1 MDKVSY
7 KRRSLRSNEAS
18 PTLEWLRMF
27 KHGSMSKSMAH
38 SVIHRVQHEG
48 QEFRVQCVRCDAS
61 HAMHRAMQS
70 QIQVQ
75 PMAAEIISTPSH
87 YSLGASMRNVASSTC
102 PLCVGRRLAFHCC
115 SCLHDAAAVAAAA
128 AADHG

>member
-1 MDKVSY
+1 MAQRHTGFSTRD
-7 KRRSLRSNEAS
+7 RSSACNAS
-18 PTLEWLRMF
+18 DAMRPM
-27 KHGSMSKSMAH
+27 
-38 SVIHRVQHEG
+38 
-48 QEFRVQCVRCDAS
+48 QCIACDAP
-61 HAMHRAMQS
+61 

-75 PMAAEIISTPSH
+75 PMAAEIISTLSH